1 MKSKDK
7 YHLGKVINECLASG
21 IIELKDDIQQ
31 ARKTL
36 NILEGGTGEIK
47 SPDVLRNQLAMAVR
61 RKDIA
66 TLKKIIVETEDAK
79 YPELG
84 IDLSKARH
92 ALKSLSGSW
101 GGVKSPESL
110 REQLKAAQTGR
121 NKEKLEYIISECI
134 AAGFPELNSDIY
146 QARIVL
152 KDLEMNPKQE
162 RSSADFLRDE
172 LKKAAKSRDKSALE
186 RIIGECEQVAY
197 PEIGF
202 DLMEAREILK
212 EMSGSHGGNLSMN
225 TLREKLKDAIKERD
239 KTTLDDVIRKC
250 VASGIPQLQADIHQ
264 ARKVSDIL
272 DGGTGDLKSS
282 NMLRTQLQDAVRQK
296 SISDLDNIIQEAEN
310 LAYPEIATD
319 LRHARETLK
328 YLGGGRGGKLSP
340 DSLRKKLR
348 AAVTQGNKKE
358 LRRVISDCV
367 AAGMPELDN
376 DVEKAR
382 QIMQDLVDFSEE
394 DAKTPEALRYQ
405 LKKAVK
411 EKDVSSLKRL
421 IRICEE
427 VSYPELAIDFRK
439 ARDTLNSLG
448 EGLGGTKSFENL
460 HENLKEAIKMK
471 DARYLEKVV
480 RDSVVSGMPG
490 LEADIQKARNIL
502 DILGGGRGDLK
513 TPDILRDQ
521 LEIAIRRKDIP
532 SLEKVVAECET
543 LGYPELATDLRKA
556 RNILESLGRGRGGL
570 KSPEMMQK
578 RLELAMKDRDKEK
591 LEAVIDECVAAGMP
605 ELDLLIIQARD
616 TLENMEEYPQTGSR
630 SPETLRNQLKKA
642 TKQRDKSALDRIIVE
657 CENAGYPELG
667 LDLLK
672 ARSTLENLGGGRGG
686 TLTPESLR
694 EKLWEAVATMDQ
706 DELDN
711 VIMECI
717 AAGLPELDADIEK
730 ARKIS
735 QDLEMQRHRDIQSP
749 DSLRKQL
756 ALAMKQKDAS
766 RLEKLIDECEET
778 SYPELGSDLR
788 KARITLESLGGG
800 RGGTMSPD
808 YLRDKLKS
816 AMETKDKEA
825 LDKAIRTSIAAGM
838 PDLEV
843 DIQEARRMSDILA
856 GGDGE
861 RECPFYLRDNLAKAI
876 RCKDPQA
883 LNDAIKRCEEA
894 GYPELGS
901 DVRKARDVLESL
913 GGGRGGT
920 KSPLQ
925 LEENLITAMNAGDKE
940 KLESAINECIAAG
953 MPELDNTITE
963 ARNILGALKESEERG
978 SMCPETLRKKL
989 NDAMKLKDKIT
1000 LNKAIRECVIAGFP
1014 EMDADIQ
1021 QARDLSDKLGGGTG
1035 DKKSPIFLRNQ
1046 LLRDMR
1052 KKDPEN
1058 LKKSIQECEEAG
1070 YPELASDL
1078 RKARDALES
1087 LGGGRGGILSPF
1099 ALREELQKAVME
1111 GNIEDIEEI
1120 LDKCIAAGML
1130 ELDSDIEYARSKL
1143 DERRKYEAS
1152 PDTLRRELQKA
1163 IEARNMAALEKV
1175 ISQCED
1181 AGHPELNSDLRD
1193 AKDILESLS
1202 DGRGGSTTPDSLRN
1216 QLKRAVTQKNKANL
1230 EKAIHDAEAA
1240 GYPELAYDLRKARE
1254 TLEKLGGGRG
1264 GIKTPESVR
1273 EALKYAMKEAD
1284 EPALER
1290 AIKDATAAGFPELAS
1305 DVQKARDKLDLL
1317 RGGRGATKSAES
1329 LKKMLHDAVAM
1340 KNKSALE
1347 QAIKECEAAAYPE
1360 LSYDLRE
1367 ARDALEN
1374 IGGGR
1379 GGSKSP
1385 DILRNKLKS
1394 AIRQKD
1400 PNAIEKAISECVA
1413 AGHPELTGDIQQARD
1428 TLNSIGGVHKAPKS
1442 PSVLRDQLDHAVKQK
1457 DIIGLERA
1465 IAEAEAAKSPEL
1477 SSNIKQARDL
1487 LDSLDGGSRS
1497 RSLSPE
1503 QVGTL
1508 LDQINTSIIHKD
1520 KPKLEKAIADAEP
1533 YRHPDLE
1540 PQIQKAR
1547 PLLDALNIKDKL
1559 ESAFLTDNQDDI
1571 RRCVIEIEQKNL
1583 TDYLSIEV
1591 NEARSRIRGYAAP
1604 DPSAFLN
1611 RDDVSIDSRT
1621 SSRMG
1626 WYMRSAG
1633 FSHDLL
1639 ISALVVLGEYER
1651 HSESQAWRN
1660 YQHFFDISNSDGS
1673 SRRVLGF
1680 DIDQIYQ
1687 NLSARADEILTRNST
1702 DEVQLLNRSGQ
1713 MSYSWSRSLNEQMRA
1728 YFHNLNGTMGGGESS
1743 FGETH
1748 SMSQM
1753 SGTSR
1758 TDYRLKRIVSRK

>member
-1 MKSKDK
+1 M
-7 YHLGKVINECLASG
+7 
-21 IIELKDDIQQ
+21 
-31 ARKTL
+31 
-36 NILEGGTGEIK
+36 
-47 SPDVLRNQLAMAVR
+47 
-61 RKDIA
+61 
-66 TLKKIIVETEDAK
+66 
-79 YPELG
+79 
-84 IDLSKARH
+84 
-92 ALKSLSGSW
+92 
-101 GGVKSPESL
+101 
-110 REQLKAAQTGR
+110 
-121 NKEKLEYIISECI
+121 
-134 AAGFPELNSDIY
+134 
-146 QARIVL
+146 
-152 KDLEMNPKQE
+152 
-162 RSSADFLRDE
+162 
-172 LKKAAKSRDKSALE
+172 
-186 RIIGECEQVAY
+186 
-197 PEIGF
+197 
-202 DLMEAREILK
+202 AREVL
-212 EMSGSHGGNLSMN
+212 ES
-225 TLREKLKDAIKERD
+225 
-239 KTTLDDVIRKC
+239 
-250 VASGIPQLQADIHQ
+250 
-264 ARKVSDIL
+264 
-272 DGGTGDLKSS
+272 
-282 NMLRTQLQDAVRQK
+282 
-296 SISDLDNIIQEAEN
+296 
-310 LAYPEIATD
+310 
-319 LRHARETLK
+319 
-328 YLGGGRGGKLSP
+328 LGGGRGGDMIPAALRQKL
-340 DSLRKKLR
+340 DDAIKNKDKR
-348 AAVTQGNKKE
+348 ALDRAILE
-358 LRRVISDCV
+358 CIS
-367 AAGMPELDN
+367 AGMPELD
-376 DVEKAR
+376 DDIHKAR
-382 QIMQDLVDFSEE
+382 CASDIFHGGTGEKVS
-394 DAKTPEALRYQ
+394 PGALRDQ
-405 LKKAVK
+405 LAKAIRQ
-411 EKDVSSLKRL
+411 KDLKNL
-421 IRICEE
+421 DKTISECENAL
-427 VSYPELAIDFRK
+427 YPELGPNLRR
-439 ARDTLNSLG
+439 ARDVL
-448 EGLGGTKSFENL
+448 EN
-460 HENLKEAIKMK
+460 
-471 DARYLEKVV
+471 
-480 RDSVVSGMPG
+480 
-490 LEADIQKARNIL
+490 
-502 DILGGGRGDLK
+502 LGGGRGGTLS
-513 TPDILRDQ
+513 PDILRGKLRTALRMGDN
-521 LEIAIRRKDIP
+521 
-532 SLEKVVAECET
+532 AE
-543 LGYPELATDLRKA
+543 
-556 RNILESLGRGRGGL
+556 LES
-570 KSPEMMQK
+570 
-578 RLELAMKDRDKEK
+578 
-591 LEAVIDECVAAGMP
+591 VIIECVAAGMP
-605 ELDLLIIQARD
+605 ELDSDIHRARDVLEDFDHRKKVSKTLNILRKDLLEAIEAEDKDALENLIKECENAAYPELGFDLIKARD
-616 TLENMEEYPQTGSR
+616 TLESLGGERGGNIS
-630 SPETLRNQLKKA
+630 SDTLRERLKEAIKFKDKRALEKSIEESVAAGMLELQDDIQTARNVADILGGGAGDKLSSVSIRDDLQKATESKDIDRLEKVIRICEAAAYPELTFDLHEAKNIFENLGGNKSVSKQPEILRDEIKKA
-642 TKQRDKSALDRIIVE
+642 IKEKDKSALESLIKTF
-657 CENAGYPELG
+657 ENIRLPELG
-667 LDLLK
+667 LDLSR
-672 ARSTLENLGGGRGG
+672 ARDVLRNLGGDYEGSVSVKSLREKLQKAMKSKDRRLLDSVIRETVVAGIPELETDLQQARNMSDILSGGSGDKMSPAYLRNLLSRGIRQKNASCLQEAINECEAAKYPELSFDLRKGREVLEHLTGHRRG

-963 ARNILGALKESEERG
+963 ARNILGALKESEER
-978 SMCPETLRKKL
+978 
-989 NDAMKLKDKIT
+989 
-1000 LNKAIRECVIAGFP
+1000 
-1014 EMDADIQ
+1014 
-1021 QARDLSDKLGGGTG
+1021 